1 MRARPVTVTG
11 WGRVLHAR
19 EDSLRPER
27 ISALRA
33 AFETAPAPAFGNRRS
48 YGDAP
53 LNDGGRSYDMTRL
66 DRLLSF
72 DPETGELEAEAGVT
86 LGDILRRFA
95 PLGWMP
101 AVLPGTGHVTLGGAI
116 AADVHGKNHQWAGSF
131 CQHVLSVDLLTPA
144 GPRRTD
150 PADADL
156 FAATAGGM
164 GQSGLILSA
173 RLRLAHCPGG
183 MAQVRERRMA
193 DLSAFFAA
201 FDTSESPYS
210 VGWMDL
216 SADGS
221 ARGQPRG
228 RGILEEATILPAS
241 GFADTTTSWRVPRD
255 APGKLLSPA
264 AVRLF
269 NRAYFNRIPR
279 SGRSRRRPLPAFFFP
294 LDRVAQW
301 NRLYGKAGFHQ
312 FQCAVPRDA
321 ADALDGMIHDIAE
334 HGAGSPLAVLKRLG
348 PGRAGFLS
356 FPMEGY
362 TLAVDLPQRPG
373 TRALLD
379 RLHDRTAEAGGR
391 IYLAKDACLAPRR
404 LGAMYPELDQYRRVI
419 AQCDPDG
426 AMQTDLSRRLNL
438 RGIP

>member
-1 MRARPVTVTG
+1 MRAKPIIATG
-11 WGRVLHAR
+11 WGRVLRAR
-19 EDSLRPER
+19 EDSFRPER

-33 AFETAPAPAFGNRRS
+33 EFEAAPAPAFGNRRS

-72 DPETGELEAEAGVT
+72 DPATGELEAEAGVT
-86 LGDILRRFA
+86 LGDILRHFA

-131 CQHVLSVDLLTPA
+131 GQHLLSVDLLTPQ
-144 GPRRTD
+144 GLRQVP
-150 PADADL
+150 PADRDV
-156 FAATAGGM
+156 FRATLGGM
-164 GQSGLILSA
+164 GQTGLILSA
-173 RLRLAHCPGG
+173 RLRLAPCPGG
-183 MAQVRERRMA
+183 MVEVTERRMR
-193 DLSAFFAA
+193 DLSAFLAA
-201 FDTSESPYS
+201 FEQSNSPYS

-216 SADGS
+216 SADGP
-221 ARGQPRG
+221 ARG

-241 GFADTTTSWRVPRD
+241 GFARTTTRWRVPRD

-279 SGRSRRRPLPAFFFP
+279 AGRSRRRPLPAFFFP

-321 ADALDGMIHDIAE
+321 ADALDGMIQNIAD
-334 HGAGSPLAVLKRLG
+334 HGAASPLAVLKRLG

-362 TLAVDLPQRPG
+362 TLAVDLPQRAD

-391 IYLAKDACLAPRR
+391 VYLAKDACLAPRR
-404 LGAMYPELDQYRRVI
+404 LGAMYPELDHYRRVI

-438 RGIP
+438 RGMP